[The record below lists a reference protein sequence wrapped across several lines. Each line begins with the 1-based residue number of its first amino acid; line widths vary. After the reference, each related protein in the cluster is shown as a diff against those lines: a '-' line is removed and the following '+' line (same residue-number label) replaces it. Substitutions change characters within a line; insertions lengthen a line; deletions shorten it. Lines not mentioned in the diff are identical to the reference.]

1 MDKEGELAI
10 KTPLYTCCF
19 LAEKAQIFFLTPLV
33 FPPSLFPF
41 DFPRRRDPNF
51 SIFSYSAK
59 CRKGILPRCSN
70 DII

>member
-10 KTPLYTCCF
+10 KTPLYTCF

-33 FPPSLFPF
+33 FPSSLFPF
-41 DFPRRRDPNF
+41 DFLRRQDPNF

-59 CRKGILPRCSN
+59 CRKGILPRCFN